1 MIIFFFKKYG
11 YLIATVI
18 GLLILICF
26 LLLLIPESQ
35 MPTILQSSGLVAIIS
50 AFLGVV
56 MTVAVTAILLEKQ
69 AETQKELLDKQSET
83 ESKKDK
89 DMKIHERKIHVF
101 SAFTSK
107 MWKMADEASI
117 IELKNK
123 YEELRSMCFGELVFF
138 LTQKEIEELTAVIGE
153 IDNTKP
159 IDFNLKHFC
168 KITNI
173 LQSSL
178 ENKHES
184 EVYLQKL
191 YNAFDRNSIGQQND
205 SKHTEIANKASNTN
219 SSSVT
224 FWHFNVW
231 GEEQI
236 TAFKNS
242 KWFLSLIEY
251 GEDWR
256 TGLLK
261 QVKPNDIVF
270 LFKRGGTG
278 YIGAFKVLDPPW
290 KIIQAKE
297 NYDDY
302 NQEEKE
308 EIAEYDIY
316 EAIEDGATLVSCI
329 LVEPIAY
336 NYKGVGYLTV
346 RRRTIERMN
355 DPEAVKYLIE
365 KFSNNS
371 LNPEQKKGIGKLD
384 EITSIPNLNTDY
396 FNRTLTKQ
404 N

>member
-1 MIIFFFKKYG
+1 MNFLKKYG
-11 YLIATVI
+11 YLVTTII

-35 MPTILQSSGLVAIIS
+35 MPTVLQCSALVAIIS

-56 MTVAVTAILLEKQ
+56 MTVAVTAILLDKQ
-69 AETQKELLDKQSET
+69 AATQKELLDKQSET

-89 DMKIHERKIHVF
+89 DMKIHEQKVHAF

-107 MWKMADEASI
+107 MWKMADDASDS
-117 IELKNK
+117 ELKNI
-123 YEELRSMCFGELVFF
+123 YEELRLMCFDKLVFF
-138 LTQKEIEELTAVIGE
+138 LTQEEIEELTAVIGK
-153 IDNTKP
+153 IDNTRS
-159 IDFNLKHFC
+159 IDFNLTHFC

-178 ENKHES
+178 ENKHEN

-191 YNAFDRNSIGQQND
+191 YNAFDWTIIGQQND
-205 SKHTEIANKASNTN
+205 GKHPEIADKVSDTN
-219 SSSVT
+219 SSNIT

-236 TAFKNS
+236 EAFKKG

-251 GEDWR
+251 DEDWR

-261 QVKPNDIVF
+261 QVKPDDIVF
-270 LFKRGGTG
+270 LYKRGGTG
-278 YIGAFKVLDPPW
+278 YIGAFKVSNPPN

-297 NYDDY
+297 NYT
-302 NQEEKE
+302 QEEKE
-308 EIAEYDIY
+308 DIAEYDIY
-316 EAIEDGATLVSCI
+316 SAIEDGATLVSCI

-336 NYKGVGYLTV
+336 NFKGVGYLTV
-346 RRRTIERMN
+346 RRRTIEHMN
-355 DPEAVKYLIE
+355 DREAVKYLVE

-371 LNPEQKKGIGKLD
+371 LNTEQEKGIGKLD
-384 EITSIPNLNTDY
+384 ETISIPNLNTDY
-396 FNRTLTKQ
+396 FNRILTKYK
-404 N
+404 